1 MRVYNIN
8 IHIAQDRAKI
18 TKLKGNKENVTQFQE
33 KRDLIHSNPM
43 MILSD
48 NDEKAAIRTQ
58 LRKVKKDTVNEN
70 IKS

>member
-1 MRVYNIN
+1 
-8 IHIAQDRAKI
+8 
-18 TKLKGNKENVTQFQE
+18 
-33 KRDLIHSNPM
+33 M